1 MLELEDVLIS
11 IFRHWLVSVQI
22 WYLSGWTILTPR
34 IFKGYFLGHLDING
48 TVSGELGMEL
58 NYFQAEKYLT
68 YGQHIKEY
76 LLI

>member
-1 MLELEDVLIS
+1 M
-11 IFRHWLVSVQI
+11 VSLRLDNFDTKDI
-22 WYLSGWTILTPR
+22 YRL
-34 IFKGYFLGHLDING
+34 FLGHLDING

-58 NYFQAEKYLT
+58 NYFQAGKYLT